1 MKRWTNRRSARA
13 PRGTRPD
20 CRPASIASSPMA
32 GRSRSSSGY
41 RTMHRWKLVPLVVL
55 VAGCAARR
63 PAPPLAG
70 PSSAPVMETPARV
83 ALMAAPGEADWAA
96 LGDEATALLSQSLR
110 INTTNPPGNEIVA
123 ARWLAAVLQRD
134 GIEARIFE
142 PAPGKANLYARLA
155 GDGSARPLILLNHM
169 DVVLASPEYWTVD
182 PFSGVIKDG
191 YVWGR
196 GALDM
201 KGEAIAQLMTMLILK
216 RAHVPLKRDIIFLAT
231 SDEEIGAGVGAAWI
245 AEHQADL
252 VRDAEFLL
260 NEGGVTRAD
269 GRGGV
274 EFYGVGTTEKS
285 PFWLDVTARGTA
297 GHGSRP
303 TPDNPVH
310 RLVRALQRIANWQ
323 TPLTVTPAAERS
335 FRDLATIE
343 HDTTVR
349 RWLSDIRAA
358 LRDSVAARY
367 ITADLT
373 YNALLRNTI
382 SITGLKGSDK
392 TNVIPPVATAAL
404 DVRLLPAQEPAAFLA
419 ELVRVVNDSAVT
431 ITPQGPSWPATESA
445 TDTELFRAIVAA
457 VRARDPDPLVT
468 TPPVPGF
475 TDSHYFRR
483 VGIVSY
489 GLSPFPLNQVES
501 RGVHGNDE
509 RVSLDDLTF
518 GVHFMYD
525 VVSPVVA
532 R

>member
-1 MKRWTNRRSARA
+1 
-13 PRGTRPD
+13 
-20 CRPASIASSPMA
+20 
-32 GRSRSSSGY
+32 
-41 RTMHRWKLVPLVVL
+41 MHGFKLIPLVVL

-70 PSSAPVMETPARV
+70 PSSAPVYVTPAAA
-83 ALMAAPGEADWAA
+83 ALLAAPTGADWAA
-96 LGDEATALLSQSLR
+96 LGDEATALLSQYLR

-123 ARWLAAVLQRD
+123 ARWLAQVLRRD
-134 GIEARIFE
+134 GSEARIFE

-155 GDGSARPLILLNHM
+155 GDGSSRPIILLNHM
-169 DVVLASPEYWTVD
+169 DVVLASPDYWSVD
-182 PFSGVIKDG
+182 PFSGLTKDG
-191 YVWGR
+191 YIWGR
-196 GALDM
+196 GSLDM

-216 RAHVPLKRDIIFLAT
+216 RAHVPLRRDIIFLAT

-245 AEHQADL
+245 AEQQAPL
-252 VRDAEFLL
+252 VKDAEFLL
-260 NEGGVTRAD
+260 NEGGLTRAD
-269 GRGGV
+269 GHGGV
-274 EFYGVGTTEKS
+274 EFYGIGTTEKS
-285 PFWLDVTARGTA
+285 PFWLDVTAHGTA

-310 RLVRALQRIANWQ
+310 RLVRALNRIAAWQ

-343 HDTTVR
+343 RDTTVR

-392 TNVIPPVATAAL
+392 TNVIPPVASAAL
-404 DVRLLPAQEPAAFLA
+404 DVRLLPGQEPAAFLT

-431 ITPQGPSWPATESA
+431 ITPQGPSWPATESS
-445 TDTELFRAIVAA
+445 TETELFRAIASAA
-457 VRARDPDPLVT
+457 HARDPGALVT
-468 TPPVPGF
+468 TPPLTGF

-483 VGIVSY
+483 LGIVSY
-489 GLSPFPLNQVES
+489 GLSPFPLNQAES

-518 GVHFMYD
+518 GVRFMYD
-525 VVSPVVA
+525 AVSHVVA

>member
-1 MKRWTNRRSARA
+1 MHGWTL
-13 PRGTRPD
+13 
-20 CRPASIASSPMA
+20 I
-32 GRSRSSSGY
+32 
-41 RTMHRWKLVPLVVL
+41 PLVVL

-63 PAPPLAG
+63 PMPPLAG
-70 PSSAPVMETPARV
+70 PSSEPVLETPARV
-83 ALMAAPGEADWAA
+83 ALMTAPGEADWTA
-96 LGDEATALLSQSLR
+96 LGDEATGLLTRYLR
-110 INTTNPPGNEIVA
+110 INA
-123 ARWLAAVLQRD
+123 ARWLAVVLRRD
-134 GIEARIFE
+134 GIDAQIFE
-142 PAPGKANLYARLA
+142 PAQGKANLYARLR

-182 PFSGVIKDG
+182 PFSGLIKDG

-310 RLVRALQRIANWQ
+310 RLIRALNRIAEWR
-323 TPLTVTPAAERS
+323 TPLTVIPAVERS

-343 HDTTVR
+343 RDSTVR
-349 RWLSDIRAA
+349 RWLSDIRTA
-358 LRDSVAARY
+358 LRDSVAVRA

-392 TNVIPPVATAAL
+392 TNVIPPVATAAI
-404 DVRLLPAQEPAAFLA
+404 DVRLLPGQDPATFLA
-419 ELVRVVNDSAVT
+419 ELTRVVGDTAVT
-431 ITPQGPSWPATESA
+431 VRPQGPNWPATESPIE
-445 TDTELFRAIVAA
+445 TEMFRAITAVAH
-457 VRARDPDPLVT
+457 ARHPNALVT
-468 TPPVPGF
+468 TLMLPGF

-483 VGIVSY
+483 MDIASY
-489 GLSPFPLNQVES
+489 GLGPFPLTQGES

-509 RVSLDDLTF
+509 RVRIDALRF
-518 GVHFMYD
+518 GVRFYYD
-525 VVSPVVA
+525 VVTLVA
-532 R
+532 AK

>member
-1 MKRWTNRRSARA
+1 M
-13 PRGTRPD
+13 
-20 CRPASIASSPMA
+20 
-32 GRSRSSSGY
+32 
-41 RTMHRWKLVPLVVL
+41 
-55 VAGCAARR
+55 
-63 PAPPLAG
+63 PPLAG
-70 PSSAPVMETPARV
+70 PSSEPVLETPARV
-83 ALMAAPGEADWAA
+83 ALMTGPGEAEWNA
-96 LGDEATALLSQSLR
+96 LGNEATGLLSEYLR
-110 INTTNPPGNEIVA
+110 INTTNPPGNEIAA
-123 ARWLAAVLQRD
+123 ARWLAAVLRRN

-142 PAPGKANLYARLA
+142 PAPGKANLYARLQ

-182 PFSGVIKDG
+182 PFSGLVKDG

-245 AEHQADL
+245 VEHQADL
-252 VRDAEFLL
+252 FRDAEFLL
-260 NEGGVTRAD
+260 NEGGVTRAS
-269 GRGGV
+269 GLGTV
-274 EFYGVGTTEKS
+274 QFYGIGTTEKS

-310 RLVRALQRIANWQ
+310 RLIRALDRIAEWR
-323 TPLTVTPAAERS
+323 TPLTVTPAVERS

-343 HDTTVR
+343 SDATVR
-349 RWLSDIRAA
+349 RWLSDIRTA
-358 LRDSVAARY
+358 LRDSVAIRA

-392 TNVIPPVATAAL
+392 TNVIPSVATAAI
-404 DVRLLPAQEPAAFLA
+404 DVRLLPGQDPAAFLA
-419 ELVRVVNDSAVT
+419 ELTRVVGDTAVT
-431 ITPQGPSWPATESA
+431 LRPQGPNWPATESPIE
-445 TDTELFRAIVAA
+445 TEMFRAITAVAH
-457 VRARDPDPLVT
+457 ARHPNALVT
-468 TPPVPGF
+468 TLLLPGF

-483 VGIVSY
+483 LGIASY
-489 GLSPFPLNQVES
+489 GLGPFPLTQGDS

-509 RVSLDDLTF
+509 RVSVDALRL
-518 GVHFMYD
+518 GVRFYYD
-525 VVSPVVA
+525 VVARVA
-532 R
+532 AR

>member
-1 MKRWTNRRSARA
+1 VIRNVLLLLV
-13 PRGTRPD
+13 GTAA
-20 CRPASIASSPMA
+20 C
-32 GRSRSSSGY
+32 
-41 RTMHRWKLVPLVVL
+41 
-55 VAGCAARR
+55 ARR
-63 PAPPLAG
+63 PMPPLAG
-70 PSSAPVMETPARV
+70 PSSEPTFVTPAQV
-83 ALMAAPGEADWAA
+83 ALMTAPGDADWKP
-96 LGDEATALLSQSLR
+96 LGDEATALLSQYLR

-123 ARWLAAVLQRD
+123 ARWLAAVLRRD

-169 DVVLASPEYWTVD
+169 DVVLASREYWTVD
-182 PFSGVIKDG
+182 PFGGLIKDG
-191 YVWGR
+191 AVWGR

-231 SDEEIGAGVGAAWI
+231 ADEEIGAGVGAAWFVD
-245 AEHQADL
+245 HQADL
-252 VRDAEFLL
+252 VKDAEFLL

-269 GRGGV
+269 GRGAV
-274 EFYGVGTTEKS
+274 EFYGIGTTEKS

-310 RLVRALQRIANWQ
+310 RLIRALNRIAEWR
-323 TPLTVTPAAERS
+323 TPLILTPAVERS

-343 HDTTVR
+343 RDSVAR
-349 RWLSDIRAA
+349 RWLSDIRTA
-358 LRDSVAARY
+358 LRDSVAVRV

-392 TNVIPPVATAAL
+392 TNVIPPVATAAI
-404 DVRLLPAQEPAAFLA
+404 DVRLLPGQDPAAFLA
-419 ELVRVVNDSAVT
+419 DLTRVVGDTAVSLR
-431 ITPQGPSWPATESA
+431 PQGPNWPATESPIE
-445 TDTELFRAIVAA
+445 TEMFRAITAVAH
-457 VRARDPDPLVT
+457 ARHPNALVT
-468 TPPVPGF
+468 TLMLPGF

-483 VGIVSY
+483 LGIASY
-489 GLSPFPLNQVES
+489 GLGPFPLTQGDS

-509 RVSLDDLTF
+509 RVSVDALRF
-518 GVHFMYD
+518 GVRFYYD
-525 VVSPVVA
+525 VVTRVA
-532 R
+532 AK